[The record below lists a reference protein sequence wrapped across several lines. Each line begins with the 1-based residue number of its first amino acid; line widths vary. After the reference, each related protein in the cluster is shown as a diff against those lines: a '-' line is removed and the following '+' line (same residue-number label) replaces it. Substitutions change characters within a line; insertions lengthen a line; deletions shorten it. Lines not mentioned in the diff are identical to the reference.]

1 MSVEAVTWALN
12 LAPVPADKNG
22 QPNTACAFVLVGLAN
37 HADPDG
43 TATFPSARTLARYAR
58 LSVRCVRTALDRL
71 EEAGVISP
79 CDPAIIAARIRR
91 GDRRPQ
97 GWNLNTTLIRDDLTD
112 DDITDLERLF
122 PGLRQRVAAAREPQ
136 VPVDDGVKP
145 VHPASSGPVD
155 NSRHGVKLV
164 HPVSPDGVNPVLH
177 GVNLVPRR
185 GEPSSPEPSFKPSM
199 NPPEGRAAPAAGDS
213 DESQDRDS
221 RSPTARGLIAGY
233 VARCPARPP
242 SAVLGQLGRQVAAL
256 LAEGIE
262 PAAIARALDRFSR
275 KPMHP
280 SVLPSLVNE
289 EFNAHSPPSR
299 AAQPVAVAVAVPDAD
314 PDNPAAYIA
323 ALRGGTYR
331 ATTAPHSQGR
341 QEAR

>member
-1 MSVEAVTWALN
+1 VSVEAVTWALN

-71 EEAGVISP
+71 EEAGVIAP

-97 GWNLNTTLIRDDLTD
+97 GWNLNTSLIRDDLTD
-112 DDITDLERLF
+112 DDLTDLERLF

-136 VPVDDGVKP
+136 ASAGDGVNP
-145 VHPASSGPVD
+145 AHPAPPGPVD
-155 NSRHGVKLV
+155 NSRHGVKPV
-164 HPVSPDGVNPVLH
+164 HPVSPDGVSPVPH
-177 GVNLVPRR
+177 GVKPVPRR
-185 GEPSSPEPSFKPSM
+185 GEPGSPEPSFKPSI
-199 NPPEGRAAPAAGDS
+199 NPPEGRAAPATGDS
-213 DESQDRDS
+213 DESQDRDG
-221 RSPTARGLIAGY
+221 RAPTARRLIAAY
-233 VARCPARPP
+233 VAGCPARPP
-242 SAVLGQLGRQVAAL
+242 SAVLGQLGRQVAVL
-256 LAEGIE
+256 LAEGIDPE
-262 PAAIARALDRFSR
+262 AIARALDRFSR

-280 SVLPSLVNE
+280 SVLASLVNE
-289 EFNAHSPPSR
+289 ELNAHGPPSR
-299 AAQPVAVAVAVPDAD
+299 AVPVAVAVAVPDAD

-323 ALRGGTYR
+323 ALRGGSYR
-331 ATTAPHSQGR
+331 ATTAPQAQGR
-341 QEAR
+341 QKPK